1 MAPVAASRTLFRARS
16 PMGLRPERRWNDGLT
31 KEESIR
37 ACVPSHLAYEVERGG
52 NEPSEAFGQCQTG
65 MVPCLQP
72 LSVKHPV
79 AIADPLLHLLHCA
92 ILRQTPFDSGR
103 GLSCC
108 QRSVSLILRW
118 DPPDARNLYHE
129 KAGREPSNRKS
140 CVKL

>member
-1 MAPVAASRTLFRARS
+1 
-16 PMGLRPERRWNDGLT
+16 MGLRPERRWNDGLT

-92 ILRQTPFDSGR
+92 ILKANPLRFR
-103 GLSCC
+103 E
-108 QRSVSLILRW
+108 RSIML
-118 DPPDARNLYHE
+118 PAF
-129 KAGREPSNRKS
+129 REPHPSLGPPGRQEF
-140 CVKL
+140 VP